1 MFNRSDL
8 GKKLIALRK
17 TKGLTQK
24 QLADTLTEKYHLS
37 LTQDTISRLEQ
48 GNKEFSCDVLVI
60 LSDFFSVSF
69 DYLLGT
75 SVIKTNDIELKSV
88 CDYTKLNEVTIK
100 RLKELPVYPTIINL
114 LLNNDNFEIFKSFC
128 FALAY
133 IGYFEH
139 LSKKSLKELLNTCEI
154 TEEQKLTVDNYKLR
168 SEIMEYRA
176 NKELNK
182 LFEKVVTHFK
192 AKGGKSIGNN

>member
-114 LLNNDNFEIFKSFC
+114 LLK
-128 FALAY
+128 
-133 IGYFEH
+133 
-139 LSKKSLKELLNTCEI
+139 LN
-154 TEEQKLTVDNYKLR
+154 
-168 SEIMEYRA
+168 
-176 NKELNK
+176 
-182 LFEKVVTHFK
+182 
-192 AKGGKSIGNN
+192 